1 VNSVLIY
8 IDEEPRARSL
18 YSRRL
23 GRAVGDEVTVVAVEP
38 DETLHEMLDKVEQNC
53 DVVSIVIDQNLFANG
68 VAQYLGTQLAEKLRL
83 SDSLMPIYILTN
95 HAEAVDPYIGS
106 IEYVIS
112 KGSLED
118 QVKLDAIGA
127 RMRRHINIFKQIL
140 LEREVRFEQLLRK
153 QFDSGLDESELTE
166 FAVLKYGRER
176 KDMAV
181 NGLASSEVSK
191 KLDEA
196 EELIRAIEVRLG
208 RGS

>member
-8 IDEEPRARSL
+8 IDDEPRARSL

-38 DETLHEMLDKVEQNC
+38 DETLHEML
-53 DVVSIVIDQNLFANG
+53 VIDQNLFANG

-181 NGLASSEVSK
+181 NVLASSDVSK